1 MRARWRECVSRTPPY
16 EPGPPVETLEAQL
29 GHPIIRLSANESPL
43 GPSPRAMAAIKAE
56 LPRLHL
62 YPDGGARELR
72 EALAKH
78 LGVRSDAI
86 VLGNGADELIGLFAL
101 AALEPGDEGIIPRP
115 SFEPYAT
122 AATLAGTTIVWVPLK
137 DYRIELED
145 CLRALTERTKVMFLC
160 NPHNPTG
167 TIFRKPEWESFL
179 GRLHDPPFVILDEAY
194 RDFADD
200 PECPDGIDSLARC
213 STLIILR
220 TFSKIAGLAGLRIG
234 YAISGQNVIAM
245 LERVRA
251 PYNINRP
258 AQVAALAALR
268 DQAHSERTRAL
279 VREERVFLSEAFRRL
294 GWRVVPS
301 QTNFLLVEIGS
312 RGEAYRERCRQ
323 AGILVRDGAA
333 VGYPGHLRIS
343 VGTRS
348 QNEALLAALAGC

>member
-1 MRARWRECVSRTPPY
+1 VSRITPY

-101 AALEPGDEGIIPRP
+101 AALEPGDEVIIPRP

-234 YAISGQNVIAM
+234 YAIAGESVIAM